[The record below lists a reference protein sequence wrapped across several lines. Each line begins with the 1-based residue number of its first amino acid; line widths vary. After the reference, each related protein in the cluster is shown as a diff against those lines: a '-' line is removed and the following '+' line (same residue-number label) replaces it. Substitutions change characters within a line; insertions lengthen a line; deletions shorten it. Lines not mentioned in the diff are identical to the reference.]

1 MLTLGIARGCFSRGK
16 GQVVKVSEVMVR
28 KCKKGLLG
36 AVFRASDPRAH
47 PQHEDQ
53 GSLYHALNHV
63 LEHRVAVGPLHGPFP
78 CQLLPEQ
85 GGRREP
91 GGKIEPC

>member
-1 MLTLGIARGCFSRGK
+1 MNCSYQHVAQLHQGIS
-16 GQVVKVSEVMVR
+16 
-28 KCKKGLLG
+28 
-36 AVFRASDPRAH
+36 
-47 PQHEDQ
+47 Q
-53 GSLYHALNHV
+53 GDYHALYHV

-91 GGKIEPC
+91 GGKMKRC

>member
-1 MLTLGIARGCFSRGK
+1 MFC
-16 GQVVKVSEVMVR
+16 
-28 KCKKGLLG
+28 
-36 AVFRASDPRAH
+36 ASDPRAH

-85 GGRREP
+85 GVGREP
-91 GGKIEPC
+91 GGTIKRSRGKGQVVKVSVVMVRKCKKGL